1 MTTSDRSRY
10 NIGAAARLSGVSREK
25 IRIWERRY
33 QAVRPRRDD
42 SNRRLYS
49 RNDIDRL
56 ALIRALVD
64 SGHAISSVANLSAA
78 KLKARLASPSPTAA
92 ETSPGPSDVL
102 LLATPDSALVDTL
115 KEHTAGALHR
125 VADCTAAE
133 TWLAEN
139 HADLVIA
146 DRPTMLP
153 SDQAALI
160 RLRRHAPSS
169 RMLLVYRF
177 SYQHVLDQLGAMGIE
192 AVKAPLQQRDLLASA
207 AAHVPAADTAVPNAQ
222 PRQYSPAQLNRLSS
236 RADRMKCECPRHLA
250 DLIRELNAFED
261 YSLSCE
267 TESEADGPRHREIY
281 EIVAQ
286 ARTLVERALELAASD
301 TAADP

>member
-1 MTTSDRSRY
+1 MATSDRSRY

-33 QAVRPRRDD
+33 QAVNPSRDA

-64 SGHAISSVANLSAA
+64 SGHTISSVANLSAA
-78 KLKARLASPSPTAA
+78 KLKARLASPSPTPA
-92 ETSPGPSDVL
+92 EVSPGPSNIL
-102 LLATPDSALVDTL
+102 LIATPDSALVDTL
-115 KEHTAGALHR
+115 KEHPAGALHR
-125 VADCTAAE
+125 VADSAAAQ
-133 TWLAEN
+133 TWLAEH
-139 HADLVIA
+139 HADLIIA
-146 DRPTMLP
+146 DRPTVLP
-153 SDQAALI
+153 SDLAELV
-160 RLRRHAPSS
+160 RLRRPAPSS

-177 SYQHVLDQLGAMGIE
+177 SYQNVLDQLGAMGIE
-192 AVKAPLQQRDLLASA
+192 AVKAPLQPRDLLAPA
-207 AAHVPAADTAVPNAQ
+207 AAPAPLTDTAAPAAQ
-222 PRQYSPAQLNRLSS
+222 PRQYSPAQLNRLSN

-267 TESEADGPRHREIY
+267 TESAADAPRHREIY

-286 ARTLVERALELAASD
+286 ARTLVERALDLAASD
-301 TAADP
+301 SAADP